1 MQQHKVQMGQRQ
13 FRIGDLANELKV
25 KKFVIRFWE
34 QEFELSSDRSD
45 GGHRFYT
52 DKDLRTF
59 RVIKD
64 LLYNQGYTIE
74 GARKQLPVVLK
85 ADAEREAQQVEAAVV
100 AAQASVVMELASVAS
115 APAVVGAA
123 PLVSVAEQ
131 SLLLATPTQDF
142 QPAIEEHAI
151 GHAVPSHQPHEHVKP
166 ATMVPCSACEKRSGQ
181 IGFVK
186 EQLLE
191 LKERL
196 ERI

>member
-1 MQQHKVQMGQRQ
+1 MQQHKVHMGQRQ

-34 QEFELSSDRSD
+34 QEFDLSADRSD

-52 DKDLRTF
+52 DKDLHVF
-59 RVIKD
+59 RIIKD

-85 ADAEREAQQVEAAVV
+85 ADAEREAQQAAAAAVV
-100 AAQASVVMELASVAS
+100 VPEASVVEVA
-115 APAVVGAA
+115 PGAA
-123 PLVSVAEQ
+123 DNVEQ
-131 SLLLATPTQDF
+131 PVQIAHPHHDF
-142 QPAIEEHAI
+142 QPAIEEHATKQI
-151 GHAVPSHQPHEHVKP
+151 VPGHQPHEHVKP
-166 ATMVPCSACEKRSGQ
+166 ATMVPCTTCEKRSSH

-191 LKERL
+191 MKERL
-196 ERI
+196 ERL